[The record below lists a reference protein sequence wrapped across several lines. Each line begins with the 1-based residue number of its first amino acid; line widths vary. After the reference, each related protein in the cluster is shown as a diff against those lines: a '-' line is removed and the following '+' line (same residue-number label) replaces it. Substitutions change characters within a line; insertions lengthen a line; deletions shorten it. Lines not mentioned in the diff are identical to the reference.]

1 MSVLDFLG
9 KELLYFDGAM
19 GTRLQAAGLKPG
31 ELPEVW
37 NITHSDV
44 VAEIHAS
51 YVRAGANILKTN
63 TFGANAMKM
72 QGSGYSV
79 EDVVLAAFN
88 NARDA
93 FAKVNAEQK
102 ETSCVQAVASAE
114 GKEITC
120 AKADA
125 DAECNGTTSAMSD
138 ATVERKETTSV
149 TANDA
154 VAETADTKK
163 QFVALDLGPT
173 GKLLAPFGDLQFEE
187 AVALYAEI
195 VQAGVKARA
204 DLVLVE
210 TMSDSYEAK
219 AAILAA
225 KENSDLPV
233 FVTFTFDKDGKL
245 MNGAD
250 VETAM
255 LLAEGLGVD
264 AVGFNCGL
272 GPDLVAK
279 LLPRARRVT
288 DLPLIANPN
297 AGLPVEKDGKTVFT
311 TGPEEFADY
320 MLEVYR
326 EGGAVLGGCCGTD
339 PNYIHLVAERTRGLK
354 PISLKEASITN
365 IADEEI
371 IKQKEIT
378 DRAATKAKENIIA
391 TCAAEVKENAD
402 EEAKQI
408 IISNNAVIKANHNSV
423 SASNEKASENKKVN
437 RNSVTAVTGYG
448 APVYFGEAPVLIG
461 ERINPTG
468 KPLLKEALR
477 NGDMDYICRLGLE
490 QLERGAHILD
500 VNTGLPGLNETET
513 LCKAVTSLQAITPV
527 PLEIDTSNYEAMEK
541 ALRVYNGKPL
551 LNSVNGKLESMKK
564 VFPLAKKYGAAV
576 VGLCLDEAG
585 IPDTAEGRLAIA
597 KRIIENAA
605 TYGIKA
611 KDIIIDPLA
620 LTVSTDSRNP
630 AIDLAVIKALKAKG
644 IHTVMGVSN
653 ISFGLPNRDA
663 VNSTFFGM
671 SLAAGLS
678 SAIMNPQSERMLE
691 AYHAYCALSGADEGC
706 KEYVAHYA
714 NAPKT
719 KATTAVSEYTLYDAI
734 VKGLTEQS
742 GVATKKLLEEKKA
755 PLEIINEFII
765 PALNTVG
772 EGFGNKTLFLPQLL
786 MAADAAKAAFA
797 ELKKQMQTG
806 QGNGVGAEQ
815 GETVSQD
822 NGANAAS
829 GNAAAGTE
837 APIENTGSQGSVVS
851 VSSSP
856 TATSSADTIVLAV
869 VKGDIHD
876 NGKNIVKVLWE
887 NYGYHV
893 VDLGKDVPA
902 ESVVEAVEKHQAKL
916 VGLTALMTTT
926 VAAMEDTIHA
936 LRKTTDTKI
945 LVGGAV
951 MTQEY
956 ADIIGADGY
965 APDAVAAVDY
975 ANHLFKGENT

>member
-1 MSVLDFLG
+1 MSVLDFLQ
-9 KELLYFDGAM
+9 KEILYFDGAM

-31 ELPEVW
+31 ELPEAW
-37 NITHSDV
+37 NITHGDV

-51 YVRAGANILKTN
+51 YVRAGANILKSN
-63 TFGANAMKM
+63 TFGANALKM
-72 QGSGYSV
+72 QNSGYSV
-79 EDVVLAAFN
+79 EDVVLAAFK
-88 NARDA
+88 NARAA
-93 FAKVNAEQK
+93 FAKVAEEQK
-102 ETSCVQAVASAE
+102 ET
-114 GKEITC
+114 TC
-120 AKADA
+120 AIAGDTAEQKGTDCAEADS
-125 DAECNGTTSAMSD
+125 ESAASKIEQ
-138 ATVERKETTSV
+138 A
-149 TANDA
+149 
-154 VAETADTKK
+154 K

-173 GKLLAPFGDLQFEE
+173 GKLLAPYGDLQFEE
-187 AVALYAEI
+187 AVALYAEQ
-195 VQAGVKARA
+195 VRAGVKANA
-204 DLVLVE
+204 DLILVE

-219 AAILAA
+219 AAILAS

-245 MNGAD
+245 LNGAD
-250 VETAM
+250 VETAVLM
-255 LLAEGLGVD
+255 AEGLGVD

-279 LLPRARRVT
+279 LMPRARLVT

-297 AGLPVEKDGKTVFT
+297 AGLPTEQNGKTVFT

-320 MLEVYR
+320 MLDVYR
-326 EGGAVLGGCCGTD
+326 EGASVLGGCCGTD
-339 PNYIHLVAERTRGLK
+339 PTYIHLVAERIKNLK
-354 PISLKEASITN
+354 PVAEK
-365 IADEEI
+365 
-371 IKQKEIT
+371 
-378 DRAATKAKENIIA
+378 KA
-391 TCAAEVKENAD
+391 
-402 EEAKQI
+402 
-408 IISNNAVIKANHNSV
+408 
-423 SASNEKASENKKVN
+423 
-437 RNSVTAVTGYG
+437 SVTAVTGYG
-448 APVYFGEAPVLIG
+448 TPVYFGNEPVLIG

-477 NGDMDYICRLGLE
+477 NSDMDYICRLGLE
-490 QLERGAHILD
+490 QLDNGAHILD

-513 LCKAVTSLQAITPV
+513 LSKAVTSLQAITPV

-541 ALRVYNGKPL
+541 ALRLYNGKPL
-551 LNSVNGKLESMKK
+551 LNSVNGKPESMEK

-576 VGLCLDEAG
+576 VGLCLDESG

-597 KRIIENAA
+597 EKIIQTAA
-605 TYGIKA
+605 EYGIKA

-653 ISFGLPNRDA
+653 ISFGLPNRDV
-663 VNSTFFGM
+663 VNSTFFAM

-678 SAIMNPQSERMLE
+678 SAIMNPQSVRMME
-691 AYHAYCALSGADEGC
+691 AYHAYCALSGMDEGC
-706 KEYVAHYA
+706 KEFVARYA

-742 GVATKKLLEEKKA
+742 GSATKKLLEENTP
-755 PLEIINEFII
+755 PLEIINQYII

-772 EGFGNKTLFLPQLL
+772 EGFGKKILFLPQLL
-786 MAADAAKAAFA
+786 MAADAAKAAFD
-797 ELKKQMQTG
+797 EIKKKMQGSAAQSNAATASLG
-806 QGNGVGAEQ
+806 ENGSGAVASSSGSTDSSQGNAPS
-815 GETVSQD
+815 SQSL
-822 NGANAAS
+822 G
-829 GNAAAGTE
+829 
-837 APIENTGSQGSVVS
+837 
-851 VSSSP
+851 
-856 TATSSADTIVLAV
+856 DTIVLAV

-876 NGKNIVKVLWE
+876 IGKNIVKVLWE

-916 VGLTALMTTT
+916 VGLSALMTTT
-926 VAAMEDTIHA
+926 VSAMEDTIHA
-936 LRKTTDTKI
+936 LREKTNTNI

-956 ADIIGADGY
+956 ADTIGADGY

-975 ANHLFKGENT
+975 ANKIFEK

>member
-1 MSVLDFLG
+1 MSVLDFLQ
-9 KELLYFDGAM
+9 KEILYFDGAM

-37 NITHSDV
+37 NITHGDV

-51 YVRAGANILKTN
+51 YVRAGANILKSN
-63 TFGANAMKM
+63 TFGANALKM

-79 EDVVLAAFN
+79 EDVVLAAFK
-88 NARDA
+88 NARAA
-93 FAKVNAEQK
+93 FAKAPVSKSQ
-102 ETSCVQAVASAE
+102 
-114 GKEITC
+114 
-120 AKADA
+120 D
-125 DAECNGTTSAMSD
+125 
-138 ATVERKETTSV
+138 
-149 TANDA
+149 
-154 VAETADTKK
+154 K

-173 GKLLAPFGDLQFEE
+173 GKLLAPYGDLQFEE
-187 AVALYAEI
+187 AVALYAEQ
-195 VQAGVKARA
+195 VRAGVKAKA
-204 DLVLVE
+204 DLILVE

-219 AAILAA
+219 AAIVAA

-245 MNGAD
+245 LNGAD
-250 VETAM
+250 VETAVLM
-255 LLAEGLGVD
+255 AEGLGVD

-279 LLPRARRVT
+279 LMPRARRVT

-297 AGLPVEKDGKTVFT
+297 AGLPTEQNGKTVFT

-320 MLEVYR
+320 MLDVYR
-326 EGGAVLGGCCGTD
+326 EGASVLGGCCGTD
-339 PNYIHLVAERTRGLK
+339 PNYIHLVAERTKSLK
-354 PISLKEASITN
+354 PV
-365 IADEEI
+365 
-371 IKQKEIT
+371 
-378 DRAATKAKENIIA
+378 AAK
-391 TCAAEVKENAD
+391 D
-402 EEAKQI
+402 
-408 IISNNAVIKANHNSV
+408 
-423 SASNEKASENKKVN
+423 
-437 RNSVTAVTGYG
+437 NSVTAVTGYG
-448 APVYFGEAPVLIG
+448 APVYFGNEPILIG

-477 NGDMDYICRLGLE
+477 NSDMDYICRLGLE
-490 QLERGAHILD
+490 QLDNGAHILD

-513 LCKAVTSLQAITPV
+513 LCKAMTSLQAITPV

-541 ALRVYNGKPL
+541 ALRLYNGKPL
-551 LNSVNGKLESMKK
+551 LNSVNGKQESMEK

-576 VGLCLDEAG
+576 VGLCLDESG
-585 IPDTAEGRLAIA
+585 IPDTVEGRLAIA
-597 KRIIENAA
+597 EKIIKTAEQ
-605 TYGIKA
+605 YGIKS

-663 VNSTFFGM
+663 VNSSFFAM
-671 SLAAGLS
+671 SLAEGLS
-678 SAIMNPQSERMLE
+678 SAIMNPQSERMME
-691 AYHAYCALSGADEGC
+691 AYRSYCALSGIDEGC
-706 KEYVAHYA
+706 KEFVAHYA

-719 KATTAVSEYTLYDAI
+719 KATTTVSEYTLFDAI

-742 GVATKKLLEEKKA
+742 GNATRKLLEEKTA
-755 PLEIINEFII
+755 PLDIINQYII

-772 EGFGNKTLFLPQLL
+772 EGFGKKTLFLPQLL
-786 MAADAAKAAFA
+786 MAADAAKAAFD
-797 ELKKQMQTG
+797 EIKKQMQGSAG
-806 QGNGVGAEQ
+806 QSKASTESSGENGSTA
-815 GETVSQD
+815 D
-822 NGANAAS
+822 A
-829 GNAAAGTE
+829 
-837 APIENTGSQGSVVS
+837 SQG
-851 VSSSP
+851 
-856 TATSSADTIVLAV
+856 DTIVLAV

-876 NGKNIVKVLWE
+876 IGKNIVKVLWE

-926 VAAMEDTIHA
+926 VAAMEDTINA
-936 LRKTTDTKI
+936 LRRKTNTKI

-956 ADIIGADGY
+956 ADTIGADGY

-975 ANHLFKGENT
+975 ANKIFRD

>member
-9 KELLYFDGAM
+9 KEILYFDGAM

-31 ELPEVW
+31 ELPEAW
-37 NITHSDV
+37 NITHGDV

-72 QGSGYSV
+72 EGSGYSV
-79 EDVVLAAFN
+79 EDVVLAAFQ
-88 NARDA
+88 NARAA
-93 FAKVNAEQK
+93 FAKANAEQK
-102 ETSCVQAVASAE
+102 EAGCYLTVNQAAAESADE
-114 GKEITC
+114 E
-120 AKADA
+120 
-125 DAECNGTTSAMSD
+125 
-138 ATVERKETTSV
+138 
-149 TANDA
+149 
-154 VAETADTKK
+154 K

-173 GKLLAPFGDLQFEE
+173 GKLLAPYGDLQFEE
-187 AVALYAEI
+187 AVSLYAEI
-195 VQAGVKARA
+195 VQAGVKAKA

-245 MNGAD
+245 LNGAD

-255 LLAEGLGVD
+255 LTAEGLGVD

-320 MLEVYR
+320 MLDVYR

-339 PNYIHLVAERTRGLK
+339 PTYIHLVAERTKGLK
-354 PISLKEASITN
+354 PISLKDVSITKS
-365 IADEEI
+365 ADEE

-378 DRAATKAKENIIA
+378 DHVATKAKENRIA
-391 TCAAEVKENAD
+391 SCVAEVKDIAD
-402 EEAKQI
+402 EEAKQ
-408 IISNNAVIKANHNSV
+408 NSV
-423 SASNEKASENKKVN
+423 SELNDKSSNNKNEVKN
-437 RNSVTAVTGYG
+437 NSVTAVTGYG
-448 APVYFGEAPVLIG
+448 APIYFGNEAVLIG

-477 NGDMDYICRLGLE
+477 NSDMDYICRLGLE
-490 QLERGAHILD
+490 QLDRGAHILD

-513 LCKAVTSLQAITPV
+513 LSKAVTSLQAITPV

-541 ALRVYNGKPL
+541 ALRLYNGKPL
-551 LNSVNGKLESMKK
+551 LNSVNGKPESMEK

-576 VGLCLDEAG
+576 VGLCLDETG

-597 KRIIENAA
+597 EKIIQTAA

-630 AIDLAVIKALKAKG
+630 AVDLAVIKALKAKG

-663 VNSTFFGM
+663 VNSTFFAM

-678 SAIMNPQSERMLE
+678 SAIMNPQSERMME

-706 KEYVAHYA
+706 KEFVSHYA

-719 KATTAVSEYTLYDAI
+719 RTTTAVSEYTLYDAI

-742 GVATKKLLEEKKA
+742 SVATKKLLEEKKA

-786 MAADAAKAAFA
+786 MAADAAKAAFG
-797 ELKKQMQTG
+797 ELKKQMQ
-806 QGNGVGAEQ
+806 
-815 GETVSQD
+815 
-822 NGANAAS
+822 S
-829 GNAAAGTE
+829 G
-837 APIENTGSQGSVVS
+837 QGSVVNGS
-851 VSSSP
+851 NVVAGTQASPEGVDSHTVSYQSNIDASASTSP
-856 TATSSADTIVLAV
+856 TTTPSPDTIVLAV

-876 NGKNIVKVLWE
+876 IGKNIVKVLWE

-902 ESVVEAVEKHQAKL
+902 ESVVEAVEKHHAKL

-956 ADIIGADGY
+956 ADTIGADGY

-975 ANHLFKGENT
+975 ANQLFKGKN

>member
-9 KELLYFDGAM
+9 KEILYFDGAM

-31 ELPEVW
+31 ELPEAW
-37 NITHSDV
+37 NITHGDV

-79 EDVVLAAFN
+79 EDVVLAAFK
-88 NARDA
+88 NARAA
-93 FAKVNAEQK
+93 FAKV
-102 ETSCVQAVASAE
+102 SAE
-114 GKEITC
+114 SFASKQQQ
-120 AKADA
+120 A
-125 DAECNGTTSAMSD
+125 
-138 ATVERKETTSV
+138 
-149 TANDA
+149 
-154 VAETADTKK
+154 K

-173 GKLLAPFGDLQFEE
+173 GKLLAPYGDLQFEE
-187 AVALYAEI
+187 AVSLYTEI
-195 VQAGVKARA
+195 VQAGVKAKA

-219 AAILAA
+219 AAILAV

-245 MNGAD
+245 LNGAD

-255 LLAEGLGVD
+255 LMAEGLGVD

-320 MLEVYR
+320 MLDVYR

-339 PNYIHLVAERTRGLK
+339 PTYIHLVAERTKGLK
-354 PISLKEASITN
+354 PISAQQIS
-365 IADEEI
+365 EE
-371 IKQKEIT
+371 K
-378 DRAATKAKENIIA
+378 
-391 TCAAEVKENAD
+391 
-402 EEAKQI
+402 
-408 IISNNAVIKANHNSV
+408 
-423 SASNEKASENKKVN
+423 
-437 RNSVTAVTGYG
+437 VTAVTGYG
-448 APVYFGEAPVLIG
+448 APVYFGNDPVLIG

-477 NGDMDYICRLGLE
+477 NSDMDYICRLGLE
-490 QLERGAHILD
+490 QLDRGAHILD

-513 LCKAVTSLQAITPV
+513 LSKAVTSLQAITPV

-541 ALRVYNGKPL
+541 ALRLYNGKPL
-551 LNSVNGKLESMKK
+551 LNSVNGKPESMEK

-576 VGLCLDEAG
+576 VGLCLDETG

-597 KRIIENAA
+597 EKIIQTAA
-605 TYGIKA
+605 TYGIQA

-663 VNSTFFGM
+663 VNSTFFAM

-678 SAIMNPQSERMLE
+678 SAIMNPQSERMME
-691 AYHAYCALSGADEGC
+691 AYHAYCAISGADEGC
-706 KEYVAHYA
+706 KEFVAHYA

-719 KATTAVSEYTLYDAI
+719 KTTTAVSEYTLYDAI

-765 PALNTVG
+765 PALNMVG

-786 MAADAAKAAFA
+786 MAADAAKAAFG
-797 ELKKQMQTG
+797 ELKKQMQ
-806 QGNGVGAEQ
+806 
-815 GETVSQD
+815 
-822 NGANAAS
+822 
-829 GNAAAGTE
+829 AG
-837 APIENTGSQGSVVS
+837 QGSVANGSNVVAGTQASPEGADSHTVS
-851 VSSSP
+851 CQSNIDASASASP
-856 TATSSADTIVLAV
+856 TTTPPPDTIVLAV

-876 NGKNIVKVLWE
+876 IGKNIVKVLWE

-902 ESVVEAVEKHQAKL
+902 ESVVEAVEKHHAKL

-956 ADIIGADGY
+956 ADTIGADGY

-975 ANHLFKGENT
+975 ANQLFKGENSK

>member
-9 KELLYFDGAM
+9 KEILYFDGAM

-31 ELPEVW
+31 ELPEAW
-37 NITHSDV
+37 NITRGDV

-72 QGSGYSV
+72 HGSGYSV
-79 EDVVLAAFN
+79 EDVVLAAFQ

-102 ETSCVQAVASAE
+102 ET
-114 GKEITC
+114 TC

-125 DAECNGTTSAMSD
+125 EQEATGCDLTVNQAAAEPADA
-138 ATVERKETTSV
+138 
-149 TANDA
+149 
-154 VAETADTKK
+154 KK

-173 GKLLAPFGDLQFEE
+173 GKLLAPYGDLQFEE
-187 AVALYAEI
+187 AVTLYAEI
-195 VQAGVKARA
+195 VQAGVKANA
-204 DLVLVE
+204 DLILVE

-225 KENSDLPV
+225 KENSDLPI

-245 MNGAD
+245 LNGAD

-255 LLAEGLGVD
+255 LMAEGLGVD

-288 DLPLIANPN
+288 ELPLIANPN
-297 AGLPVEKDGKTVFT
+297 AGLPVEKDGKTFFT

-320 MLEVYR
+320 MLDVYR

-339 PNYIHLVAERTRGLK
+339 PTYINLVAERTKGLK
-354 PISLKEASITN
+354 PI
-365 IADEEI
+365 
-371 IKQKEIT
+371 
-378 DRAATKAKENIIA
+378 
-391 TCAAEVKENAD
+391 
-402 EEAKQI
+402 
-408 IISNNAVIKANHNSV
+408 AV
-423 SASNEKASENKKVN
+423 NKH
-437 RNSVTAVTGYG
+437 SVTAVTGYG
-448 APVYFGEAPVLIG
+448 APVYFGNEPVLIG

-490 QLERGAHILD
+490 QLDKGAHILD

-513 LCKAVTSLQAITPV
+513 LSKAVASLQAITPV
-527 PLEIDTSNYEAMEK
+527 PLEIDTSNYEAMEQ
-541 ALRVYNGKPL
+541 ALRLYSGKPL
-551 LNSVNGKLESMKK
+551 LNSVNGKPESMEK

-576 VGLCLDEAG
+576 VGLCLDESG

-597 KRIIENAA
+597 EKIIETAEK
-605 TYGIKA
+605 YGIKA

-644 IHTVMGVSN
+644 VHTVMGVSN

-663 VNSTFFGM
+663 VNSTFFAM

-678 SAIMNPQSERMLE
+678 SAIMNPQSERMME

-706 KEYVAHYA
+706 KEFVARYA

-719 KATTAVSEYTLYDAI
+719 KATTSVSEYTLYDAI

-742 GVATKKLLEEKKA
+742 DVATKKLLEENKA
-755 PLEIINEFII
+755 PLDIINEFII

-786 MAADAAKAAFA
+786 MAADAAKAAFG
-797 ELKKQMQTG
+797 ELKKQMQ
-806 QGNGVGAEQ
+806 
-815 GETVSQD
+815 
-822 NGANAAS
+822 AS
-829 GNAAAGTE
+829 EAAGASASRDT
-837 APIENTGSQGSVVS
+837 P
-851 VSSSP
+851 
-856 TATSSADTIVLAV
+856 SADTIVLAV

-876 NGKNIVKVLWE
+876 IGKNIVKVLWE

-902 ESVVEAVEKHQAKL
+902 ESVVEAVEKHHAKL

-936 LRKTTDTKI
+936 LRKSTDTKI

-956 ADIIGADGY
+956 ADTIGADGY

-975 ANHLFKGENT
+975 AKRIFNK

>member
-1 MSVLDFLG
+1 MSVLDFLQ
-9 KELLYFDGAM
+9 KEILYFDGAM

-37 NITHSDV
+37 NITHGDV

-51 YVRAGANILKTN
+51 YVRAGANILKSN
-63 TFGANAMKM
+63 TFGANALKM

-79 EDVVLAAFN
+79 EDVILAAFK
-88 NARDA
+88 NARVA
-93 FAKVNAEQK
+93 FAKVTE
-102 ETSCVQAVASAE
+102 
-114 GKEITC
+114 
-120 AKADA
+120 
-125 DAECNGTTSAMSD
+125 
-138 ATVERKETTSV
+138 ERKGTVCATKKQKG
-149 TANDA
+149 TDC
-154 VAETADTKK
+154 AEAGADSAILKQQTK

-173 GKLLAPFGDLQFEE
+173 GKLLAPYGDLQFEE
-187 AVALYAEI
+187 AVALYAEQ
-195 VQAGVKARA
+195 VRAGVKANA
-204 DLVLVE
+204 DLILVE

-245 MNGAD
+245 LNGAD
-250 VETAM
+250 VETAVLM
-255 LLAEGLGVD
+255 AEGLDVD

-279 LLPRARRVT
+279 LMPRARRVT

-297 AGLPVEKDGKTVFT
+297 AGLPTEQNGKTVFT
-311 TGPEEFADY
+311 TGPEEFAEYILD
-320 MLEVYR
+320 VYR
-326 EGGAVLGGCCGTD
+326 EGASVLGGCCGTD
-339 PNYIHLVAERTRGLK
+339 PNYIHLVAERTKNLK
-354 PISLKEASITN
+354 PVTSQRIP
-365 IADEEI
+365 
-371 IKQKEIT
+371 
-378 DRAATKAKENIIA
+378 
-391 TCAAEVKENAD
+391 
-402 EEAKQI
+402 
-408 IISNNAVIKANHNSV
+408 
-423 SASNEKASENKKVN
+423 
-437 RNSVTAVTGYG
+437 VTAVTGYG
-448 APVYFGEAPVLIG
+448 TPVYFGNEPVLIG

-490 QLERGAHILD
+490 QLDNGAHILD

-527 PLEIDTSNYEAMEK
+527 PLEIDTSHYEAMEK
-541 ALRVYNGKPL
+541 ALRLYNGKPL
-551 LNSVNGKLESMKK
+551 LNSVNGKPESMEK

-576 VGLCLDEAG
+576 VGLCLDESG

-597 KRIIENAA
+597 EKIIQTAA
-605 TYGIKA
+605 EYGIKA

-663 VNSTFFGM
+663 VNSTFFAM

-678 SAIMNPQSERMLE
+678 SAIMNPQSTRMME
-691 AYHAYCALSGADEGC
+691 AYRAYCALSGLDEGC
-706 KEYVAHYA
+706 KEFVSIYA

-734 VKGLTEQS
+734 MKGLTEQS
-742 GVATKKLLEEKKA
+742 GSATKKLLEENTP
-755 PLEIINEFII
+755 PLEIINKYII

-772 EGFGNKTLFLPQLL
+772 EGFGKKTLFLPQLL
-786 MAADAAKAAFA
+786 MAADAAKAAFD
-797 ELKKQMQTG
+797 EIKKQMQGSGAQGSASGENGSDTDASSG
-806 QGNGVGAEQ
+806 GSDDPSQGNAPSSQ
-815 GETVSQD
+815 SLGE
-822 NGANAAS
+822 
-829 GNAAAGTE
+829 
-837 APIENTGSQGSVVS
+837 
-851 VSSSP
+851 
-856 TATSSADTIVLAV
+856 TIVLAV

-876 NGKNIVKVLWE
+876 IGKNIVKVLWE

-916 VGLTALMTTT
+916 VGLSALMTTT
-926 VAAMEDTIHA
+926 VSAMEDTIHA
-936 LRKTTDTKI
+936 LREKTNTNI

-956 ADIIGADGY
+956 ADTIGADGY

-975 ANHLFKGENT
+975 ANKIFEK